1 MCTVSWIHED
11 AGYQIFCNRDE
22 KLTRRPAAEPRE
34 LCRDGVRFLAPI
46 DGDAGGTWIAT
57 NEYGVTV
64 CLLNGADEVESR
76 STLGHRSRGLI
87 VLRLASAESIQDVQA
102 RLWQGDLTPYEP
114 FTLAALEPGLP
125 ATVIEW
131 DGAEKRILPFGEPY
145 MPLVSSSFEPA
156 AAREKRRGELARL
169 TCAAGVLNPVSLLM
183 FHQSHLPERGPF
195 SPCMHRDDAETA
207 SFSWI
212 SVTDVEASFYYSAG
226 PPCRT
231 LAGASYSLALR
242 QEATAP
248 CMACC

>member
-22 KLTRRPAAEPRE
+22 KRTRRPAAEPRE

-64 CLLNGADEVESR
+64 CLLNGVDGPESP
-76 STLGHRSRGLI
+76 STVRHRSRGLI
-87 VLRLASAESIQDVQA
+87 VLRLASAESIRDVQA
-102 RLWQGDLTPYEP
+102 RVWKSDLTSYAP
-114 FTLAALEPGLP
+114 FTLVALEPGLP

-131 DGAEKRILPFGEPY
+131 DGAEKGILPFGEPY

-156 AAREKRRGELARL
+156 AARAKRRGELAHL
-169 TCAAGVLNPVSLLM
+169 TGATRVLNPVSLFM
-183 FHQSHLPERGPF
+183 FHQTHLPERGPF
-195 SPCMHRDDAETA
+195 SPCMHRADAETV

-212 SVTDVEASFYYSAG
+212 SVSDAEASFYYSGG

-242 QEATAP
+242 QEETVP
-248 CMACC
+248 CMACS